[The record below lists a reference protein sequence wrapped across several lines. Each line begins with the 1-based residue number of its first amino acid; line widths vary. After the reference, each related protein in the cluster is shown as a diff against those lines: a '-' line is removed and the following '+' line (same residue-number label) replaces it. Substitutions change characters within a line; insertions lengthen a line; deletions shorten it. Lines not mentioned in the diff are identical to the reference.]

1 MSNEIGEIDKNV
13 DNYSIKD
20 LMDILNI
27 DFEDDIIYDTV
38 MEKTNFY
45 IQKYNDDNQDLSIF
59 FQDIQ
64 IKLLDYINSN
74 AITAIQEEV
83 NGNIE
88 KLDVDVDKTQTDNWF
103 NNESLIQSNK
113 VQKDKNTERK
123 QKIDVYNNHHV
134 PINRNQLGVNNTF
147 NLPVAQDVL
156 NPNLKNITTRFI
168 NLDSQFRQATSG
180 VENDSSDYTLDLSEQ
195 LTNVL
200 SLRLYSIQI
209 PFSWYAI
216 DTIYGN
222 TCFWISIQD
231 ASSHTKIIPITIEPG
246 NYSPTELVHQLNY
259 GIDGSSNFSS
269 SYFHFPN
276 TISAN
281 YPVKYNLNN
290 GKISMDFT
298 GSTYTDPSHNI
309 LPSPYPISSKTT
321 KIIFFD
327 IYNELLC
334 HKNCI
339 NSTAIDQTLGWIMG
353 YKLPYISLDPSFA
366 IISATSIVDLYGPK
380 YLILILDDY
389 NQNHINNGLVS
400 ITELSSNLK
409 LPSYYNPELPYT
421 CPNSAI
427 SNNLDTNIKLIEDD
441 NGELLMEKLN
451 LTYKK
456 IPIIQPTNPRLLTQ
470 SQLYVINEIMKNN
483 GKNTNFRTKAPT
495 SSDTFAL
502 IPIKRSSQATT
513 GDMYIEFSGSIQD
526 NKRIYFG
533 PVNINRMRITLLN
546 DKGNLVNLNGADWSI
561 TLISENLYQY

>member
-1 MSNEIGEIDKNV
+1 MSNEIDTNV

-27 DFEDDIIYDTV
+27 NSEDDIVYDNV
-38 MEKTNFY
+38 MEKTNVY
-45 IQKYNDDNQDLSIF
+45 IQKYDDENIDLSIF

-74 AITAIQEEV
+74 DMTTIQEEV
-83 NGNIE
+83 NGNIDE
-88 KLDVDVDKTQTDNWF
+88 LDVGVDKTQTDNWF
-103 NNESLIQSNK
+103 KNESLIQSNK

-123 QKIDVYNNHHV
+123 QKIDVYNNNHF

-147 NLPVAQDVL
+147 NLPVSQDVL

-168 NLDSQFRQATSG
+168 NLDSQFRQTTSG

-231 ASSHTKIIPITIEPG
+231 ASSNTKIIPITIEPG
-246 NYSPTELVHQLNY
+246 NYSPTELVYQLNY
-259 GIDGSSNFSS
+259 GIDGSSNFSN
-269 SYFHFPN
+269 SYFHFPK

-281 YPVKYNLNN
+281 YPANYNSNN
-290 GKISMDFT
+290 GKISMDFS
-298 GSTYTDPSHNI
+298 GSTYSTSSI
-309 LPSPYPISSKTT
+309 PIPSKTT

-353 YKLPYISLDPSFA
+353 YRLPYISLDPSFS
-366 IISATSIVDLYGPK
+366 IVSANAIVDLYGPK

-409 LPSYYNPELPYT
+409 LPSYYNPELPYI

-427 SNNLDTNIKLIEDD
+427 SNNLDTNIKLIEGD

-456 IPIIQPTNPRLLTQ
+456 IPTIQPTNPRLLTQ
-470 SQLYVINEIMKNN
+470 AQLYTINETMKNN

-495 SSDTFAL
+495 STDTFA
-502 IPIKRSSQATT
+502 
-513 GDMYIEFSGSIQD
+513 
-526 NKRIYFG
+526 
-533 PVNINRMRITLLN
+533 
-546 DKGNLVNLNGADWSI
+546 
-561 TLISENLYQY
+561 